1 MKGVSVSAAFD
12 ADLAAAVVRE
22 AAEAVVVADPAGKI
36 VLWNGGA
43 TRLFGYSAAEAIG
56 ATLDLII
63 PEKLRA
69 RHWEGYD
76 KTMASGQTKYG
87 DSLLKVPA
95 THKDGRRMSI
105 EFSVALLRSPGPG
118 SGSGSGSGSGEV
130 TGIAAV
136 IRDVTERWQQER
148 QLRSRLAEL
157 EAAAPASGS
166 GTSGSGTSGSAA
178 PGAGQSTAGS

>member
-1 MKGVSVSAAFD
+1 MSAVFD
-12 ADLAAAVVRE
+12 TDLAAAVVRE
-22 AAEAVVVADPAGKI
+22 APEAVVVADPAGKI

-43 TRLFGYSAAEAIG
+43 TRVFGYSEAEAIG

-69 RHWEGYD
+69 RHWEGYS
-76 KTMASGQTKYG
+76 KTMTTGQTKYG

-105 EFSVALLRSPGPG
+105 EFSVALLTAPE
-118 SGSGSGSGSGEV
+118 SGEV

-136 IRDVTERWQQER
+136 IRDTTERWQEER
-148 QLRSRLAEL
+148 KLRSRLAEL
-157 EAAAPASGS
+157 ERATDA
-166 GTSGSGTSGSAA
+166 T
-178 PGAGQSTAGS
+178 GQ

>member
-1 MKGVSVSAAFD
+1 MSAVFD
-12 ADLAAAVVRE
+12 VDLAAAVVRE
-22 AAEAVVVADPAGKI
+22 APEAIVVADPAGKI

-43 TRLFGYSAAEAIG
+43 TRVFGYSEAEAIG

-69 RHWEGYD
+69 RHWEGYE
-76 KTMASGQTKYG
+76 KTMATGQTKYG

-105 EFSVALLRSPGPG
+105 EFSVALLTAPE
-118 SGSGSGSGSGEV
+118 SGEV

-136 IRDVTERWQQER
+136 IRDTTERWQEER
-148 QLRSRLAEL
+148 KLRSRIAEL
-157 EAAAPASGS
+157 EAV
-166 GTSGSGTSGSAA
+166 
-178 PGAGQSTAGS
+178 QSTAGSTGSPSRGGVTSDR